1 MDFIFQGFQSSL
13 PVWVY
18 LLIFTGTS
26 LLAWWSY
33 RTVTGIKPFYRYLLM
48 ILRTATFF
56 VLILLLVNPFVKT
69 ETTYLEAPSIAVL
82 FDNTAST
89 AIQKNTYR
97 GEESYREVIDQLN
110 FEDSANV
117 HYNFFAFG
125 NEVASTKP
133 GRLNLD
139 ADQTNLYNPI
149 QQIGALQQET
159 DAAVLL
165 SDGIFT
171 KGQNPSFAT
180 ENISIPV
187 FTIGLGDTTYQKDIL
202 VRSVSTNN
210 TGFLNSKQPVTT
222 TIVSRGFQGRSFPVE
237 LRRGKEVI
245 DRKTITPD
253 IANSSTELTF
263 ELSLDEER
271 LQQFQISVP
280 KLEDEWTEANNTQ
293 LFSVDVQD
301 ARQQILSLAF
311 EVHPDVKFVRSL
323 LLSDKNTELI
333 SRTWLRG
340 DRFIE
345 GNFDFDPDTLDLAIL
360 HGFPSSGLPSGLQS
374 KLKSLAQDVPLII
387 VATPLF
393 NPAAF
398 EQSITSLPVAAT
410 GRWSYQSVSLSPVPE
425 SATHPIMELPSISS
439 DQIPPL
445 KAPIENISAAPGSIT
460 LYNSMFQGQPTQAPI
475 ISVQELG
482 NKRLAM
488 VSGFGWYKL
497 NQQNDPALRDF
508 TTQLWL
514 NMVSWTAADPE
525 NQLLEVQPS
534 QTSFTGSESVVID
547 AYLKNERGELES
559 NGTVDISI
567 ASDSMDS
574 RFYSMENLGSGH
586 YRLNLDTMPEGLYQF
601 EATAKKENRE
611 IESQTGEFSVARSNA
626 EYVNTTRNDALL
638 RRLADRT
645 GGKFV
650 PYDSVSGFW
659 NRLEER
665 GLLEA
670 KEKVRSHFFYPY
682 QSAIW
687 FIVVLLFLCCEWI
700 LRKYLSLP

>member
-1 MDFIFQGFQSSL
+1 VDFIFQGFQSSL

-33 RTVTGIKPFYRYLLM
+33 RTVTGIKPLYRYLLM

-82 FDNTAST
+82 FDNSAST
-89 AIQKNTYR
+89 AIQKNEYR
-97 GEESYREVIDQLN
+97 GEESYQEVIDQLN
-110 FEDSANV
+110 FEDSAKV
-117 HYNFFAFG
+117 HYDFYGFG
-125 NEVASTKP
+125 NEVASTQP
-133 GRLNLD
+133 SQLNFD
-139 ADQTNLYNPI
+139 SDQTNLYSAI

-171 KGQNPSFAT
+171 KGQNPSFTT
-180 ENISIPV
+180 ENISIPI
-187 FTIGLGDTTYQKDIL
+187 FTIGLGDTTYQKDVL

-210 TGFLNSKQPVTT
+210 TGFLNSKQPVTA
-222 TIVSRGFQGRSFPVE
+222 TIASRGFQDISFPVE
-237 LRRGKEVI
+237 LRRGQEVI
-245 DRKTITPD
+245 ETKTITPD
-253 IANSSTELTF
+253 IDNSSTEVTF
-263 ELSLDEER
+263 ELSLDKEG
-271 LQQFQISVP
+271 LQQFEIAVP
-280 KLEDEWTEANNTQ
+280 KLENEWTEANNTQ
-293 LFSVDVQD
+293 LFSVDVED

-323 LLSDKNTELI
+323 LLSDQNTELI

-345 GNFDFDPDTLDLAIL
+345 GDFNFNPDTLDLAIL
-360 HGFPSSGLPSGLQS
+360 HGFPTSGIPSGLQL
-374 KLKSLAQDVPLII
+374 KLKALAENVPLI
-387 VATPLF
+387 VAATPLF
-393 NPAAF
+393 DAASF
-398 EQSITSLPVAAT
+398 EQAITSLPVTAT
-410 GRWSYQSVSLSPVPE
+410 GRWSYQPVALSPAPE
-425 SATHPIMELPSISS
+425 AATHPIMELPSISY

-445 KAPIENISAAPGSIT
+445 KAPIENISAAPGSST
-460 LYNSMFQGQPTQAPI
+460 LYNSIYQGQPTQAPLL
-475 ISVQELG
+475 SVQELG
-482 NKRLAM
+482 NKRVTM
-488 VSGFGWYKL
+488 ISGFGWYKL

-514 NMVSWTAADPE
+514 NMVSWTATDPE
-525 NQLLEVQPS
+525 NQLLEIQPS

-559 NGTVDISI
+559 DGSIDISI

-586 YRLNLDTMPEGLYQF
+586 YRLNLGTLPEGLYQF

-611 IESQTGEFSVARSNA
+611 IESQAGEFSVARSNA

-638 RRLADRT
+638 RQLADRT
-645 GGKFV
+645 GGSFV

-659 NRLEER
+659 NRLENR
-665 GLLEA
+665 GLLES

-687 FIVVLLFLCCEWI
+687 FVVVLLLLCSEWI